1 MGVSISYMDES
12 SKNMGVSIRYMDESP
27 QNMGVSIRNM
37 GESSQNMA
45 NLHEIWAS
53 RKKYGKG
60 IEG

>member
-1 MGVSISYMDES
+1 MDES

-27 QNMGVSIRNM
+27 QNMGVSIRDM